1 MKDSELVDRV
11 ERFVARFVDE
21 NPFVGDGSDD
31 ITVDELTDESLCRRL
46 VDVRRRD
53 SGCISVLCDEFG
65 FESLVIVCCVV
76 TYVWTSHG
84 IHAPAR
90 SQARLA
96 PFGVDKLDDCRWNT
110 AKLRNHPNRLI

>member
-1 MKDSELVDRV
+1 
-11 ERFVARFVDE
+11 VDE
-21 NPFVGDGSDD
+21 NALVRDRRHHIVLNEVINETAGS
-31 ITVDELTDESLCRRL
+31 RL